1 MLVLPESAPVAA
13 PVIALISTALDPT
26 TTAAAVPTAIIA
38 SPTSVAVPVPT
49 TTLPAVNPSTAPAV
63 SAPTAPSVNPPANA
77 PTTTIGISPSAYL
90 EAALDR
96 IQRASFKVQRNLVDI
111 ELIKANAR
119 QRATNAAN
127 LVDTYP
133 AIREA
138 LLGLGDGHSSFADPD
153 AAKRLTQGTST
164 GFGFDRF
171 RGGVVFPYL
180 GSPAAAAGM
189 RDLDRI
195 VAVNGRST
203 EGPTAA
209 ESALDTLQISVVHRG
224 EGAPVEL
231 NMTRGVYD
239 SARLPQFA
247 SIGHIAYLDLP
258 GTRGTGAK
266 TQAFIQAG
274 IVATQSANQVDSCGW
289 VLDVRRNS
297 GGFPYPMFAAI
308 APLVGEGLFL
318 SQARTDRTDPWVL
331 LGGRVYVS
339 GVAVTDTGNVT
350 LLRQPAPPIAVLTS
364 TSTASAGEA
373 AVLAMI
379 GRPDTRIFGEPTVG
393 VTSTNVAYTLGD
405 GSLLQVTTSYD
416 VDRADVLHDGR
427 IAPDQALTID
437 WSTLGTDT
445 DPTLNA
451 AIAWLNEQPACRTV
465 SAP

>member
-1 MLVLPESAPVAA
+1 MLIVPEVAPVAA
-13 PVIALISTALDPT
+13 IVIAPSSTPAPVLSIPTTPAPDPT
-26 TTAAAVPTAIIA
+26 TTAAPVPTAIATPPTTIA
-38 SPTSVAVPVPT
+38 APAPT
-49 TTLPAVNPSTAPAV
+49 TTGPTVNP
-63 SAPTAPSVNPPANA
+63 PPANA

-171 RGGVVFPYL
+171 RGGVVFPYP
-180 GSPAAAAGM
+180 GSPSFLAGM

-195 VAVNGRST
+195 VAVNGRPA

-209 ESALDTLQISVVHRG
+209 ESALDTLRISVVHRG

-247 SIGHIAYLDLP
+247 SIGHIAYLELP

-274 IVATQSANQVDSCGW
+274 VVATQSANQVDSCGW

-339 GVAVTDTGNVT
+339 GVAVTDTGNAT
-350 LLRQPAPPIAVLTS
+350 PLRQPAPPIAVLTS

-379 GRPDTRIFGEPTVG
+379 GRPDTRIFGESTVG

-405 GSLLQVTTSYD
+405 GSLMQVTTSYD
-416 VDRADVLHDGR
+416 VDRTGVLHDGR
-427 IAPDQALTID
+427 IAPDQALTTD

-451 AIAWLNEQPACRTV
+451 AIAWLNEQPACRPV